1 MPVNHVIYDNKTL
14 IDLRSDTV
22 TEDTLLDGATAH
34 DAAGNKITG
43 TAVIPTMVTLVSIAI
58 TTPPTK
64 TRYSVGESFSPAG
77 MVVKATYSNGVS
89 GVVTGYSYSPTGA
102 LSASNTVITIS
113 YTEGGITATA
123 TQAITVKKSYDVTF
137 ANNSWADIAD
147 ACATNSVPS
156 SWVVGNSK
164 TMTIN
169 GTSYQ
174 IDIIGKNHDT
184 YTDGGTAPLTFQ
196 MHDSYGTSYSMGTNS
211 DGTSTN
217 NGGFGS
223 TTMKS
228 THLPAIKA
236 LMPSE
241 VRSAIKMVDK
251 KNSRGNKSTMLLT
264 VSSDLFLLAEVE
276 VFGTTS
282 KTPSGEGSQYEYYSA
297 GNSHAKTG
305 PSSGWWLRSPD
316 TSSATSFCYVQNS
329 YVSVRSI
336 ASGGTKDIAFAFCF

>member
-1 MPVNHVIYDNKTL
+1 MGVSKVIYGGETL
-14 IDLRSDTV
+14 VDLTSDSV
-22 TEDTLLDGATAH
+22 TPDTLLEGETAH

-43 TAVIPTMVTLVSIAI
+43 RLVIPTVITLTSIAI

-64 TRYSVGESFSPAG
+64 TVYGVGETFNPAG
-77 MVVKATYSNGVS
+77 MVVKATYSNGVTAVIS
-89 GVVTGYSYSPTGA
+89 GYSYSPTGA
-102 LSASNTVITIS
+102 LASGTTEITIQ
-113 YTEGGITATA
+113 YTEGGVTVSAK
-123 TQAITVKKSYDVTF
+123 QNITVKKTYDATF
-137 ANNSWADIAD
+137 ANNSWADIAE

-164 TMTIN
+164 AMTIG

-184 YTDGGTAPLTFQ
+184 YAAGGTAPLTFQ
-196 MHDSYGTSYSMGTNS
+196 MHDCYGTAYTMGTAS

-223 TTMKS
+223 TAMKS

-241 VRSAIKMVDK
+241 VKSAIKNVNK
-251 KNSRGNKSTMLLT
+251 KNSRGNKSTNILT
-264 VSSDLFLLAEVE
+264 VSCDLFLLSEVE
-276 VFGTTS
+276 VFGTTA

-297 GNSHAKTG
+297 GNSNSKAG
-305 PSSGWWLRSPD
+305 SSNGWWLRSPD
-316 TSSATSFCYVQNS
+316 ISSSTSFCYVQNG
-329 YVSVRSI
+329 YVAVRSV
-336 ASGGTKDIAFAFCF
+336 ASGGTKNIAFAFCF

>member
-1 MPVNHVIYDNKTL
+1 MSLVFNMAG
-14 IDLRSDTV
+14 
-22 TEDTLLDGATAH
+22 GAAI
-34 DAAGNKITG
+34 K
-43 TAVIPTMVTLVSIAI
+43 LVSISI
-58 TTPPTK
+58 KTPPSK
-64 TRYSVGESFSPAG
+64 TAYMEGEIFSNSG
-77 MVVKATYSNGVS
+77 MVVQATYSNGVTATI
-89 GVVTGYSYSPTGA
+89 TGYTYAPSGA
-102 LSASNTVITIS
+102 LTTSNTAITIS

-123 TQAITVKKSYDVTF
+123 TQAITVKKNYDATF

-164 TMTIN
+164 AMTIN
-169 GTSYQ
+169 GKSYQ

-184 YTDGGTAPLTFQ
+184 YTAGGTAPLTFQ
-196 MHDSYGTSYSMGTNS
+196 MHDSYGTSYSMGTKS

-241 VRSAIKMVDK
+241 VGSAIKMVNK
-251 KNSRGNKSTMLLT
+251 QNSRGNKSSMLLT
-264 VSSDLFLLAEVE
+264 VSCDLFLLAEVE

-297 GNSHAKTG
+297 GNSNSKTG
-305 PSSGWWLRSPD
+305 PSSRWWLRSPD
-316 TSSATSFCYVQNS
+316 ISSSTSFCYVQNGNAAVKS
-329 YVSVRSI
+329 
-336 ASGGTKDIAFAFCF
+336 AGSGGTLDVAFAFCF

>member
-1 MPVNHVIYDNKTL
+1 MPINHIVFDNKTL
-14 IDLRSDTV
+14 MDLRDDTV
-22 TEDTLLDGATAH
+22 TEDTLAEGATAH
-34 DAAGNKITG
+34 DATGAKIIG
-43 TAVIPTMVTLVSIAI
+43 TLSVPKVVSITIAN
-58 TTPPTK
+58 PPTK
-64 TRYSVGESFSPAG
+64 TEYAPGEYFNPAG
-77 MVVKATYSNGVS
+77 MVVHVNYSNGIVGITS
-89 GVVTGYSYSPTGA
+89 DYTYTPNAA
-102 LSASNTVITIS
+102 LTTNNTAITIS
-113 YTEGGITATA
+113 YTEGGITVTA
-123 TQAITVKKSYDVTF
+123 TQAITVKKSYDATF
-137 ANNSWADIAD
+137 ANNSWAAIAE

-156 SWVVGNSK
+156 SWVVGDSK

-184 YTDGGTAPLTFQ
+184 YTAGGTAPLTFQ

-217 NGGFGS
+217 SGGFGS
-223 TTMKS
+223 SAVKT

-241 VRSAIKMVDK
+241 VRSAIKMVNK
-251 KNSRGNKSTMLLT
+251 KNSRGNKSTILLT
-264 VSSDLFLLAEVE
+264 VSCDLFLLAEVE

-297 GNSHAKTG
+297 GNSSSKTG
-305 PSSGWWLRSPD
+305 PSNGWWLRSPD
-316 TSSATSFCYVQNS
+316 VSSSTSFCYVQNGN
-329 YVSVRSI
+329 VVVRSI